1 MKLAV
6 IENVTLDGVIQ
17 APGGKEED
25 PRGAFPHGGW
35 AVPYADAVMAAAM
48 QEDMGRR
55 GSLLLGR
62 RTYEHFFS
70 VWPQRKDGNPFTD
83 VLNKTTKYVASRTL
97 KRPLP
102 WQNSTLLEGDLAEA
116 VTQLKKRPG
125 PDLAVLGSGE
135 LVQTLRRHDL
145 VDEYVLSIH
154 PLVLGTG
161 RRLFPDGA
169 TFGQLRLVSSKP
181 TTTGVIIATF
191 HPASRAER

>member
-6 IENVTLDGVIQ
+6 IENVTLDGVLQ

-116 VTQLKKRPG
+116 VTQLKKQPG

-161 RRLFPDGA
+161 RRLFPEGA
-169 TFGQLRLVSSKP
+169 AFGQLRLVSSKP

-191 HPASRAER
+191 HPAGRAGR